1 MAKYIVETI
10 QVHRHV
16 HVVEAENEDEALKI
30 AEFADDNWQE
40 YLGQLKVDINE
51 FSEEQIKV
59 FREKEFYWDGVS
71 YKDENGRINYR
82 QDRKSTR

>member
-16 HVVEAENEDEALKI
+16 HVVEAEDETEALSI
-30 AEFADDNWQE
+30 AEHADDNWQE
-40 YLGQLKVDINE
+40 YLGQLKVDVNE

-71 YKDENGRINYR
+71 YKDESGKVNYR
-82 QDRKSTR
+82 HPTVKF

>member
-16 HVVEAENEDEALKI
+16 HVVEAEDETEALSI
-30 AEFADDNWQE
+30 AEYADDNWQE

-51 FSEEQIKV
+51 FTEEQLKV
-59 FREKEFYWDGVS
+59 FREKEFFWDGVS
-71 YKDENGRINYR
+71 YRDENGKINYR
-82 QDRKSTR
+82 HPNIKF

>member
-16 HVVEAENEDEALKI
+16 HVVEAENEDEALSI

-59 FREKEFYWDGVS
+59 FREKEFFWDGVS
-71 YKDENGRINYR
+71 YRDENGVINYR
-82 QDRKSTR
+82 HPNVKF

>member
-1 MAKYIVETI
+1 MAKYIVETL

-16 HVVEAENEDEALKI
+16 HVVEADNEEAALSI
-30 AEFADDNWQE
+30 AEYADDNWQE

-59 FREKEFYWDGVS
+59 FRDKEFFWDGIS
-71 YKDENGRINYR
+71 YRDESGIIRYHHPNA
-82 QDRKSTR
+82 KF